1 MKGKKA
7 FARVKEKKVT
17 HVFIFK
23 RFYSAEIQSNSIWLR
38 CRDTKAAIL
47 QSKSFHVISNHKSSF
62 NILHSN
68 ENIKNFRCFATN
80 DYQKTLIVWVCLNL
94 VLTKRLK
101 RIELRVFVQ

>member
-38 CRDTKAAIL
+38 CRDTKAAMYTIE
-47 QSKSFHVISNHKSSF
+47 KFSFMIPNHKSSF
-62 NILHSN
+62 NILSFHSN

-80 DYQKTLIVWVCLNL
+80 DYQQKTLIFWVC
-94 VLTKRLK
+94 
-101 RIELRVFVQ
+101 